1 MKIGSSLALICIG
14 AILAFA
20 VTANTSVFNLH
31 TAGWVLMLI
40 GVIGLL
46 LPNRTAGW
54 LGRRLLVRRSYPSG
68 RVEQI
73 PVPPYIARNPGLSAL
88 QRGLPSRPTLLD
100 PEADLIEDAEPG
112 YDVIQET
119 GPQGGGVPGD
129 EGGQPGP
136 VQQASPQQASPQPRA
151 AGPAPY
157 TEVIEDLYE
166 QP

>member
-1 MKIGSSLALICIG
+1 MKIGSSLALVCIG

-31 TAGWVLMLI
+31 TAGWVLMLV

-68 RVEQI
+68 RVEHI
-73 PVPPYIARNPGLSAL
+73 PVPPYVARNPGVSAL
-88 QRGLPSRPTLLD
+88 ERGLPSRPTLLD
-100 PEADLIEDAEPG
+100 ERDEDLIEAAEAPDHRPG
-112 YDVIQET
+112 
-119 GPQGGGVPGD
+119 
-129 EGGQPGP
+129 
-136 VQQASPQQASPQPRA
+136 
-151 AGPAPY
+151 AGHAPATRPPSAT

>member
-20 VTANTSVFNLH
+20 VTANTSFFNLH

-46 LPNRTAGW
+46 LPSRTAGW
-54 LGRRLLVRRSYPSG
+54 LGRRLLVRRTYPGG
-68 RVEQI
+68 RVEHI
-73 PVPPYIARNPGLSAL
+73 PVPPYVARNPGVSAL
-88 QRGLPSRPTLLD
+88 EQGLPSRPTLLD
-100 PEADLIEDAEPG
+100 QEDDLIEEAESG
-112 YDVIQET
+112 YYVIQET
-119 GPQGGGVPGD
+119 ETTGYRAGRAARRQAPRSRS
-129 EGGQPGP
+129 PGP
-136 VQQASPQQASPQPRA
+136 RSTV
-151 AGPAPY
+151 

>member
-1 MKIGSSLALICIG
+1 MKIGSSLALVCIG

-20 VTANTSVFNLH
+20 VTTNTSVFNLH
-31 TAGWVLMLI
+31 TAGWVLMVI

-73 PVPPYIARNPGLSAL
+73 PVPPYVARNPGISAL
-88 QRGLPSRPTLLD
+88 ERGLPSRPTLLD
-100 PEADLIEDAEPG
+100 TEDDLIEDAEDSG
-112 YDVIQET
+112 YDLIQET
-119 GPQGGGVPGD
+119 GPQGYPARPGGTQSGTSRT
-129 EGGQPGP
+129 QP
-136 VQQASPQQASPQPRA
+136 Q
-151 AGPAPY
+151 PY

>member
-31 TAGWVLMLI
+31 TAGWVLMVI

-46 LPNRTAGW
+46 IPNRTAGW

-68 RVEQI
+68 RVEHI
-73 PVPPYIARNPGLSAL
+73 PVPPYVARNPGVSAL
-88 QRGLPSRPTLLD
+88 ERGLPSRPTLLD
-100 PEADLIEDAEPG
+100 PEADLIEEAEPG

-119 GPQGGGVPGD
+119 ETPAAPAPGQGRPVVRPQSGTT
-129 EGGQPGP
+129 
-136 VQQASPQQASPQPRA
+136 APQ
-151 AGPAPY
+151 PY

>member
-20 VTANTSVFNLH
+20 VTANTSVFNVH

-46 LPNRTAGW
+46 IPNRTAGW

-68 RVEQI
+68 RVEHI
-73 PVPPYIARNPGLSAL
+73 PVPPYVARNPGVSAL
-88 QRGLPSRPTLLD
+88 QKGLPSRPTLLD
-100 PEADLIEDAEPG
+100 QEDDLIEDAESG
-112 YDVIQET
+112 YDVIQESEPD
-119 GPQGGGVPGD
+119 GYRSPGGGRARP
-129 EGGQPGP
+129 
-136 VQQASPQQASPQPRA
+136 SSPQPGA
-151 AGPAPY
+151 AGPRPGA

>member
-1 MKIGSSLALICIG
+1 MKIGSSLALIGVG

-40 GVIGLL
+40 GLVGLL

-73 PVPPYIARNPGLSAL
+73 PVPPYIARNPGVSSL
-88 QRGLPSRPTLLD
+88 QKGLPYRPTLAED
-100 PEADLIEDAEPG
+100 PDVDLIEEAEAPG
-112 YDVIQET
+112 YGRGT
-119 GPQGGGVPGD
+119 
-129 EGGQPGP
+129 
-136 VQQASPQQASPQPRA
+136 
-151 AGPAPY
+151 GPAPSGRPQPGT

>member
-1 MKIGSSLALICIG
+1 MKTGAGLAVICAG

-46 LPNRTAGW
+46 LPNRTYGW

-68 RVEQI
+68 KVEQI
-73 PVPPYIARNPGLSAL
+73 PVPPYVARNPGTSRMEL
-88 QRGLPSRPTLLD
+88 GLPSRPTLLD
-100 PEADLIEDAEPG
+100 QEDDPIEATYQDARSPRTPG
-112 YDVIQET
+112 AT
-119 GPQGGGVPGD
+119 
-129 EGGQPGP
+129 
-136 VQQASPQQASPQPRA
+136 
-151 AGPAPY
+151 

-166 QP
+166 EP